1 MTSRKLWGIV
11 DSAHSVTAEA
21 KSKAPTRNE
30 PEEGNHFSLA
40 LDSEQCST
48 QRYTQKIFVVELD
61 N

>member
-11 DSAHSVTAEA
+11 DSAHSLTAEA